1 MLYGG
6 KVYFLSDRSGV
17 MNVWAMNTDGTGKH
31 AVTDHTC
38 YGVAEASIGE
48 GGDGTLV
55 YRAGGSLF
63 SLALGAAP
71 AAAAPATVGAEMD
84 ITLLTDRA
92 QMQEHWVEGK
102 DWLSWASVSPDGSRV
117 AMISRGVLFTAPV
130 AVGTRKYEVGSRLVQ
145 VAPGITEGGGQ
156 RFEAAAFVNDTHLLV
171 VADTG
176 NFTSKSSVA
185 CEV

>member
-1 MLYGG
+1 MITDCPTDLEAIPLTGDYDGSDRNPMLFGG

-17 MNVWAMNTDGTGKH
+17 MNVWSMDMDGTGKH

-71 AAAAPATVGAEMD
+71 AAAAPATVGAEVD

-92 QMQEHWVEGK
+92 QMQERWVEGK
-102 DWLSWASVSPDGSRV
+102 EWLSWSSVSPDGNHFYLNR
-117 AMISRGVLFTAPV
+117 
-130 AVGTRKYEVGSRLVQ
+130 
-145 VAPGITEGGGQ
+145 
-156 RFEAAAFVNDTHLLV
+156 
-171 VADTG
+171 
-176 NFTSKSSVA
+176 
-185 CEV
+185 